1 MSTQAISERD
11 QALDDFIQALGRLF
25 SAEVSHLE
33 PQAAIMVCEA
43 IQHHGAKVQ
52 VRVELAPLKL
62 SCELNRG
69 DVSVPLFEVAGG
81 YEQFGF
87 ATLDANAN

>member
-1 MSTQAISERD
+1 MRTKPTSERE

-33 PQAAIMVCEA
+33 PQAAIMVCET
-43 IQHHGAKVQ
+43 IQNGAKVR
-52 VRVELAPLKL
+52 VCVELAPLKL
-62 SCELNRG
+62 SCSLTRG
-69 DVSVPLFEVAGG
+69 EVTVPLFEVAGG

-87 ATLDANAN
+87 ATMDTNAN